1 MSFCKKNVYSLLC
14 NFIDS
19 KNRGTIFYCSPIQ
32 SRNFCVPTVDGLS
45 FLTTLKTQS
54 PVVNVVESTT
64 IKPPPSPSTA
74 KQDLGRIAFLGE
86 VDGSVDGLMS
96 CTESLGFES
105 SDERRIGDQTMED
118 FRPMIRRPRSK
129 RNDNAVVKREVK
141 KFPPPLSSLN
151 NNGKPTFF
159 LRPVRIDG
167 RLELR
172 IVKIQRPE
180 ILHASRQNGRL
191 KLDFIVNEEIHDI
204 EDEEND
210 VEEVSHQNLQPR
222 LDFTINEKI
231 DNIDNQNQDKKEE
244 IIQEESE
251 EEKEERGVDGCKF
264 LAKSGS
270 RSESFRRCHELSH
283 RGSHCH
289 HHHHN
294 LHVWSQPC
302 VTIR

>member
-1 MSFCKKNVYSLLC
+1 MMSFCKRNLYSLLC

-19 KNRGTIFYCSPIQ
+19 KDRGTILYSSPIQ
-32 SRNFCVPTVDGLS
+32 SRKLCVPTVGGLS
-45 FLTTLKTQS
+45 FFTTLKTQS
-54 PVVNVVESTT
+54 HVVNVVESAT
-64 IKPPPSPSTA
+64 IKPPPPPVPPPSTA
-74 KQDLGRIAFLGE
+74 KPDLDRIGFLDE
-86 VDGSVDGLMS
+86 VGGSVNGLMS

-105 SDERRIGDQTMED
+105 SDERRIGDQMIED
-118 FRPMIRRPRSK
+118 FRPMIRRSRSK

-151 NNGKPTFF
+151 NDGKPTFF

-167 RLELR
+167 RLELTVVR
-172 IVKIQRPE
+172 IQRPE

-191 KLDFIVNEEIHDI
+191 RLDFIVNEEIHNI

-210 VEEVSHQNLQPR
+210 VEVSHQNRMPR
-222 LDFTINEKI
+222 LDFTINKKI
-231 DNIDNQNQDKKEE
+231 DNIDNQNEDKKEE
-244 IIQEESE
+244 IIQEE
-251 EEKEERGVDGCKF
+251 KGERGVDGCKF
-264 LAKSGS
+264 PEKSGG
-270 RSESFRRCHELSH
+270 RSESFRRCHELS
-283 RGSHCH
+283 